1 MQHSIAISQVETQG
15 TIHQNQDIQL
25 VEVACAEVYICSS
38 FTAARKIKKESI
50 RLA

>member
-25 VEVACAEVYICSS
+25 VEVGLKYI
-38 FTAARKIKKESI
+38 FALPLQLQEK
-50 RLA
+50 